1 MNFYISCRCDD
12 SENSGSFVKNDK
24 LKRER
29 EREKKK
35 LFAFRFLDLRVY
47 RVTVRLEEI
56 TCVQLRKVIQNVCV
70 QGDDLGLVFISWK
83 MMYVYNVNISSRYPA
98 ISSFVYE
105 KTCFRIDLTCT
116 CIYV

>member
-1 MNFYISCRCDD
+1 MNFYNSCRCDD

-29 EREKKK
+29 GKKKK
-35 LFAFRFLDLRVY
+35 LFAFRFLDLRVD
-47 RVTVRLEEI
+47 RVTVCLEEI

-83 MMYVYNVNISSRYPA
+83 MMYIYNVNISSRYPA

-116 CIYV
+116 CMYV

>member
-29 EREKKK
+29 ERKKK

-47 RVTVRLEEI
+47 RVTVCLEEI

-70 QGDDLGLVFISWK
+70 QVDDLGLVFISWK
-83 MMYVYNVNISSRYPA
+83 MMYIDNVNISNCYSA
-98 ISSFVYE
+98 ISSFVHE
-105 KTCFRIDLTCT
+105 KTCFRIDLKCT

>member
-29 EREKKK
+29 KKK

-47 RVTVRLEEI
+47 RVTVCLEEI

-70 QGDDLGLVFISWK
+70 QVDDLGLVFISWK
-83 MMYVYNVNISSRYPA
+83 MMYIYNVNSSSCYPA

-105 KTCFRIDLTCT
+105 KTCFRIDLKCT